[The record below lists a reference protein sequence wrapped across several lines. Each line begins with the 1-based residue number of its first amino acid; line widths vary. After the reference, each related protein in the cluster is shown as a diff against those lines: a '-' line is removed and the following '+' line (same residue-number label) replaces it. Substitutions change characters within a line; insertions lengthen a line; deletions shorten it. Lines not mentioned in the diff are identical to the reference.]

1 MRTATECLSR
11 AEECRRLATL
21 GPRAED
27 WGHFEEM
34 AQTWELLAKLRQSE
48 NNRLAET
55 LALAESIAS
64 GRGLN
69 FESSLKE
76 VA

>member
-1 MRTATECLSR
+1 VK
-11 AEECRRLATL
+11 
-21 GPRAED
+21 D
-27 WGHFEEM
+27 WGHFQEM

-69 FESSLKE
+69 FESSHKK